1 MAVAELQKVQI
12 IGHSRIK
19 KDFLSS
25 LQEQGLIQI
34 EKTDFDELGLNIPYQ
49 EESKIEHRL
58 FQLSHVI
65 DYLSKW
71 EDKGLAEKI
80 LLEKPKLSISQ
91 RKEILEFDYVSV
103 VEKAER
109 LEKTRKDILSKNQYL
124 AREKSILKPFES
136 LDIPILQFKPTEL
149 IEMMLGSI
157 PISELGNLKDI
168 QEKQELWVNVIHQ
181 GKREVLILVIYLKE
195 KKEEFEELLR
205 EMSFNPFYFSET
217 VLDRAE
223 ESDLV
228 TDVMEKIDQE
238 IKKGEKQALEIDNQ
252 AEKLSVRYKE
262 KLMLVYDSLLN
273 ERNKDKF
280 FGYLGETKN
289 VFFLDGWIQEKNI
302 EKLKQKMKS
311 YSESVEYFF
320 RLPLPDDEPPVVLD
334 NPPAGKPFE
343 IVTKLYGLPTRGS
356 LDPTMY
362 LAPFFFVFLG
372 LTVSEAGYGLV
383 VTIISLLYLKFAKPK
398 GGLRLFMKLLAIV
411 GVANIFLGSMV
422 GGWFGFPV
430 PALMVIDPLN
440 DPLSFLILSLVL
452 GFIQVWFGTLLRMI
466 TDIKQKKY
474 LKAIFVQGG
483 WLALLPS
490 LVLYFLTNAPI
501 WGYVTIGGALGI
513 VFFASPNRNPILRFF
528 GGLYGLYDI
537 SRYLSDVLSYSRL
550 LALGLATTVIAMVVN
565 TLVESALGV
574 PWIGWLFAALIFAVG
589 HLFNLG
595 ISFLGGF
602 VHSMRLQFVEFFS
615 KFFDSGGQPF
625 KAFELENEYTE
636 FIQT

>member
-1 MAVAELQKVQI
+1 MAVAEVQKVQI
-12 IGHSRIK
+12 IGHSPIK
-19 KDFLSS
+19 MEFLSS

-34 EKTDFDELGLNIPYQ
+34 EKTDFEGLNLNAPTK

-65 DYLSKW
+65 DFLSKW
-71 EDKGLAEKI
+71 KERGLAEKI
-80 LLEKPKLSISQ
+80 LQEKPKLSVSQ
-91 RKEILEFDYVSV
+91 RKKVLEFDYVSV
-103 VEKAER
+103 LEEAEA
-109 LEKTRKDILSKNQYL
+109 LEKTKKDILSRNQYL
-124 AREKSILKPFES
+124 SREKSILSPFES
-136 LDIPILQFKPTEL
+136 LDIPIQLFKPTKLTE
-149 IEMMLGSI
+149 IMLGRVPLSGL
-157 PISELGNLKDI
+157 EKLREI
-168 QEKQELWVNVIHQ
+168 QEKEELWLSVLRQ
-181 GKREVLILVIYLKE
+181 GKRDALVFVIYGNE
-195 KKEEFEELLR
+195 KKDEFEESLR
-205 EMSFNPFYFSET
+205 DVSFSPFYFSET
-217 VLDRAE
+217 VIEKAE
-223 ESDLV
+223 KSDCV
-228 TDVMEKIDQE
+228 KDVIEKIDWE
-238 IKKGEKQALEIDNQ
+238 IKKGEEEAEEIDKK
-252 AEKLSVRYKE
+252 AERLSIEYKE

-273 ERNKDKF
+273 ERSKNKF
-280 FGYLGETKN
+280 SSFMGETKN
-289 VFFLDGWIQEKNI
+289 VFFLEGWIQEREIKS
-302 EKLKQKMKS
+302 LKQKLES
-311 YSESVEYFF
+311 YRESVEYFF
-320 RLPLPDDEPPVVLD
+320 RPPLPDEEPPVVLD

-343 IVTKLYGLPTRGS
+343 IVTKLYGLPSKGS

-372 LTVSEAGYGLV
+372 LTVSEAGYGFLV
-383 VTIISLLYLKFAKPK
+383 ALLSLLYLKFAKPK
-398 GGLRLFMKLLAIV
+398 GGLRLFVKLLAVV

-430 PALMVIDPLN
+430 PELMVIDPLN

-466 TDIKQKKY
+466 TEIKRKEY

-483 WLALLPS
+483 WLVLLPS
-490 LVLYFLTNAPI
+490 LVMYLLTNTPV
-501 WGYVTIGGALGI
+501 WGYMSIGGALGI

-528 GGLYGLYDI
+528 GGLYSLYDI

-565 TLVESALGV
+565 TLCESALGF
-574 PWIGWLFAALIFAVG
+574 PWVGWLFAAVIFIIG

-625 KAFELENEYTE
+625 KPFELESEYTE
-636 FIQT
+636 FI

>member
-1 MAVAELQKVQI
+1 
-12 IGHSRIK
+12 
-19 KDFLSS
+19 
-25 LQEQGLIQI
+25 IQR
-34 EKTDFDELGLNIPYQ
+34 TDFDELGLNAPPQ

-65 DYLSKW
+65 DFLSKW
-71 EDKGLAEKI
+71 EQKRLAEKI

-91 RKEILEFDYVSV
+91 RKETLQFGYVSV
-103 VEKAER
+103 LEKAES
-109 LEKTRKDILSKNQYL
+109 LEKTKKDILNRNQYL
-124 AREKSILKPFES
+124 IREKSILKPFES
-136 LDIPILQFKPTEL
+136 LDIPILLLKPTEL
-149 IEMMLGSI
+149 TEMMLGSV
-157 PISELGNLKDI
+157 PLSRLEKLRDI
-168 QEKQELWVNVIHQ
+168 QEKQELWLSVIHQ
-181 GKREVLILVIYLKE
+181 GKREVQVLVIYLKE
-195 KKEEFEELLR
+195 KKEEFEESLR
-205 EMSFNPFYFSET
+205 EVSLNPFYFSET
-217 VLDRAE
+217 VLEKAKN
-223 ESDLV
+223 SDCV
-228 TDVMEKIDQE
+228 TDVIKKLGQE
-238 IKKGEKQALEIDNQ
+238 IKKGEEKAAEIDKQAE
-252 AEKLSVRYKE
+252 ELSLKYKE

-273 ERNKDKF
+273 ERNKNKF
-280 FGYLGETKN
+280 SSFMGETKN
-289 VFFLDGWIQEKNI
+289 AFFLEGWIQEKEIGN
-302 EKLKQKMKS
+302 LKQKLET

-320 RLPLPDDEPPVVLD
+320 RLPLPDEEPPVVLD

-343 IVTKLYGLPTRGS
+343 IVTKLYGLPGKGS
-356 LDPTMY
+356 LDPTLY

-383 VTIISLLYLKFAKPK
+383 VTILSLLYLRFAKPK

-411 GVANIFLGSMV
+411 GMANIFLGSMV

-483 WLALLPS
+483 WLVLLPS
-490 LVLYFLTNAPI
+490 LVLYLLTKVPV
-501 WGYVTIGGALGI
+501 WGYLSIGGALGI
-513 VFFASPNRNPILRFF
+513 VFFASPNRNPLLRFF

-565 TLVESALGV
+565 TLCESALGV
-574 PWIGWLFAALIFAVG
+574 PWIGWLFAAVIFVIG

-625 KAFELENEYTE
+625 KPFELENEYTE
-636 FIQT
+636 FIET